1 MNTKR
6 MVATLASLAIA
17 AVGPSLALAQAYP
30 TKPVRLVV
38 PFPPGGSTDI
48 VARIV
53 AQKLGERLGQ
63 QVVVENRG
71 GAGGTIGTEA
81 VAKSAADGH
90 TLVLATTSTHVVA
103 PSVYAKI
110 GYDPVKDFAPI
121 SLLAVTPYLLVVN
134 PDVKV
139 TSLQEFVG
147 YAKAR
152 PGKLNYASAGTG
164 STTHLAM
171 EMLKSAAGLY
181 IVHIP
186 YNGNGPAGTAVIAGQ
201 VEVLFGSLPAV
212 LPHAKSG
219 RVRPLAVGTPK
230 RSPSLPEVPT
240 VAESGFAGFDASL
253 WLAIMAPAGTPPAVI
268 DRLHKEIL
276 AAIAAPDAADALN
289 KAGAEPITSTP
300 AELAGMVKDG
310 VEVRESRQAG
320 GREGRMIAARWLVS
334 LAAVAPMLAAAR
346 ATRPARRSSR
356 SHRGRLPHGAA
367 EDRRGQ
373 HFAVEARVC
382 AKGASP
388 APTALRVDAD
398 MPAHRHGMNYL
409 AKVSPKGEVS

>member
-1 MNTKR
+1 MTTR
-6 MVATLASLAIA
+6 TIA
-17 AVGPSLALAQAYP
+17 ALAGLALAVLPQLALAQAYP
-30 TKPVRLVV
+30 AKPVRLVV

-81 VAKSAADGH
+81 VAKAAADGH

-134 PDVKV
+134 PEVKV
-139 TSLQEFVG
+139 SSLKEFVG
-147 YAKAR
+147 YVKVR

-230 RSPSLPEVPT
+230 RSPSLPDVPT

-268 DRLHKEIL
+268 DRLHKEVL
-276 AAIAAPDAADALN
+276 AAIAAPDASDALN

-310 VEVRESRQAG
+310 VEKYAKVVKQAG
-320 GREGRMIAARWLVS
+320 VKPE
-334 LAAVAPMLAAAR
+334 
-346 ATRPARRSSR
+346 
-356 SHRGRLPHGAA
+356 
-367 EDRRGQ
+367 
-373 HFAVEARVC
+373 
-382 AKGASP
+382 
-388 APTALRVDAD
+388 
-398 MPAHRHGMNYL
+398 
-409 AKVSPKGEVS
+409 